1 MAAAGGGS
9 AQPGR
14 LEPLLGHPRYEKIR
28 DLDKGAFGWVQ
39 HARNKETGEEVA
51 VKFIM
56 LGPRFYHKY
65 VMREI
70 LNHRQLAHPHIVAFK
85 EVFVTPQYLGIVM
98 EFVGGGNLQ
107 QYVEK
112 AGRLP
117 EWQARCFF
125 QQLILALQHC
135 HQNLNIAHR
144 DIKLGNVLLNTKYQI
159 PILKVCDFGYSKNM
173 IDSAPK
179 TRVGTA
185 AYISPE
191 VARSPGNQPYD
202 TEKADVWSCGVTLY
216 CMLSGRY
223 PFLSRDNTIKLETIQ
238 QLTAADV
245 QAACAH
251 LRGVSPECVSLLLR
265 IFEIDPARR
274 LSYAGVMA
282 DPWFRQFL
290 PDLSKLTV
298 APPKEAQTED
308 EINRI
313 LLEAKRLS
321 KLRQAQADDFDME
334 GMSAMLEE
342 GTGDDVYAE
351 MTPGDAAAHR
361 ERC

>member
-56 LGPRFYHKY
+56 LGPRRDFQ
-65 VMREI
+65 R
-70 LNHRQLAHPHIVAFK
+70 
-85 EVFVTPQYLGIVM
+85 
-98 EFVGGGNLQ
+98 GGGGA
-107 QYVEK
+107 
-112 AGRLP
+112 AGCG
-117 EWQARCFF
+117 A
-125 QQLILALQHC
+125 A
-135 HQNLNIAHR
+135 NLNIAHR
-144 DIKLGNVLLNTKYQI
+144 DIKLGNI

-298 APPKEAQTED
+298 APPKEAQASAGFAGGPRRGGAGAAAGGAAARRRPALQPGAARSSRPSTED